1 MKISTRSCRAAV
13 KARGV
18 FQCYGSLYSEWR
30 KARDGT
36 RMYVVYSYGEH
47 WPLFVWHDGTWYENS
62 ERYSVTTSKHRS
74 ASHPHCDTI
83 PASCDSLKRF
93 VSQGMDACPPIT
105 RLLAVS
111 AG

>member
-1 MKISTRSCRAAV
+1 MKISTRSCRPCV
-13 KARGV
+13 KARGA
-18 FQCYGSLYSEWR
+18 FQRYGSLYAEWR
-30 KARDGT
+30 TASDGT

-47 WPLFVWHDGTWYENS
+47 WPLFVCHDGTWYENS

-83 PASCDSLKRF
+83 PATCDDLKRF
-93 VSQGMDACPPIT
+93 ISRGMDACPPIT